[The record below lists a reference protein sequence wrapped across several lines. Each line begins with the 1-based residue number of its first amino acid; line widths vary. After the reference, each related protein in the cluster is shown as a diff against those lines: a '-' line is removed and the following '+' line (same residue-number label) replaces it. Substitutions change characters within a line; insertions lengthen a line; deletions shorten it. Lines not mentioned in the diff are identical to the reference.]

1 MSKENSNQ
9 ICDYQTPYI
18 FSRITILQDNKQDIG
33 SVRDYLKPRTAI
45 FTVTLDIITVNGL
58 KNTFVNTCVS
68 LTIDTFIL
76 VWYIV
81 YLRLNGCLRTSL
93 N

>member
-18 FSRITILQDNKQDIG
+18 FSRITILQDIG

-45 FTVTLDIITVNGL
+45 FTVTLEIIAVNGL
-58 KNTFVNTCVS
+58 KNTFVNTRVS

-93 N
+93 S